1 MAQYRKDSKVFLPN
15 GNTIFEVVMSAS
27 TNGTLTS
34 NTNPFPVVTNNESIY
49 AAPWDMQVARGKVP
63 GVTQVN
69 VFGYGTA
76 IDGSFIPAWENAT
89 SYTFP
94 AAAVNMQVVS
104 SSTSDNTDASINISG
119 LDANWNL
126 LTEHIHLNGTTTVT
140 TTNQFLR
147 INSVQMVSAGT
158 GQVSNVGTITV
169 TNGSGTIHAQ
179 INPGI
184 SRMQNSWY
192 SVPAGYGLYIQNINA
207 FTGETKQGN
216 TPTWMYYRVIVKD
229 NIMGVQRQILQTS
242 FQNEYKVQRFNPVK
256 YSEKSDVQWQFSSS
270 SGSVSLG
277 LILEAV
283 LIADT
288 AP

>member
-1 MAQYRKDSKVFLPN
+1 MTA
-15 GNTIFEVVMSAS
+15 TAS
-27 TNGTLTS
+27 GGPVS
-34 NTNPFPVVTNNESIY
+34 NTNVLPVGIQHANNQIIDSGHPLDVRPNNESIY
-49 AAPWDMQVARGKVP
+49 SAPWDMQVARGKVP

-76 IDGSFIPAWENAT
+76 IDGTFIPAWENAT
-89 SYTFP
+89 AYTFP
-94 AAAVNMQVVS
+94 ASAINIRVVS
-104 SSTSDNTDASINISG
+104 SSASDDTAASINISG

-126 LTEHIHLNGTTTVT
+126 LTEHIHLNGTTVVT

-147 INSVQMVSAGT
+147 INSVLMVSPGT
-158 GQVSNVGTITV
+158 GQVTNVGTITL
-169 TNGSGTIHAQ
+169 TNGSGTIHGQ
-179 INPGI
+179 INPGV

-216 TPTWMYYRVIVKD
+216 TPTWMYYRVLVKD
-229 NIMGVQRQILQTS
+229 NINGVQRLILQTS

-256 YSEKSDVQWQFSSS
+256 YGEKSDVQWQFSSS

-283 LIADT
+283 LISDS